1 MDKTIRR
8 LPDAELE
15 VMQALWAL
23 DTYPAHTADIAARL
37 ERDSL
42 LAVVPIGYGDGYPRS
57 LSNRMTMKIH
67 GAECPIVGRVCMDM
81 CMVDVTDLPD
91 VAPGDVARIY
101 GPGLT
106 QRAADQA
113 ETIVYEL
120 LCQLS
125 RRVPRIYLDGGR
137 EIR

>member
-1 MDKTIRR
+1 MPV
-8 LPDAELE
+8 L
-15 VMQALWAL
+15 
-23 DTYPAHTADIAARL
+23 
-37 ERDSL
+37 
-42 LAVVPIGYGDGYPRS
+42 
-57 LSNRMTMKIH
+57 
-67 GAECPIVGRVCMDM
+67 GRICMDM

>member
-1 MDKTIRR
+1 MPRPWTHLYGYVHGGRDGPARR
-8 LPDAELE
+8 
-15 VMQALWAL
+15 
-23 DTYPAHTADIAARL
+23 
-37 ERDSL
+37 
-42 LAVVPIGYGDGYPRS
+42 
-57 LSNRMTMKIH
+57 
-67 GAECPIVGRVCMDM
+67 GA
-81 CMVDVTDLPD
+81 
-91 VAPGDVARIY
+91 GDVARIY